1 MFDIHLYDVTCE
13 NKPGSPSQLFI
24 LQVMER
30 WRCESLGMN
39 LEFRFNCPPLPP
51 PFLFPV
57 PPVITFPP
65 QSAAVEE
72 GRSVQFLCFGTGVPA
87 PAYSWRR

>member
-30 WRCESLGMN
+30 WKCEEEMKCKVNQGGVTCGGMCVCD
-39 LEFRFNCPPLPP
+39 LLQ
-51 PFLFPV
+51 L
-57 PPVITFPP
+57 VIN
-65 QSAAVEE
+65 
-72 GRSVQFLCFGTGVPA
+72 
-87 PAYSWRR
+87 